1 MAKTKYGHM
10 LKKLRFQDGSGTTSG
25 TGNADHLVSFKGA
38 DLEGLKMHYTWGYHS
53 RPGKWYPENAGLHA
67 HPADELLLFSGLDY
81 NKRDSLGAE
90 IEMSLGEEKEK
101 YVISDPSIV
110 IVPGGLA
117 HSLPVTRKA
126 NSPYAFLMI
135 GLAPEMKYQTVKES
149 SARTQT
155 AAKPDGKK
163 YAHLVKK
170 MDLKDMKRKAGGNAD
185 FIAGYGG
192 KTLEGLKL
200 NFTFAFH
207 TGLGLWH
214 EKDPHVHSYDEI
226 LLFVGMDPNKPDY
239 LGAKL
244 EIAMGEEE
252 EKHIIDTPT
261 VVVAPGGF
269 VHCPLKTLRV
279 DKPYAF
285 SAICLNGEHDTKW
298 LGKEQKLE

>member
-1 MAKTKYGHM
+1 VAATKYGHM
-10 LKKLRFQDGSGTTSG
+10 LKKLHFQDGSGKTSG
-25 TGNADHLVSFKGA
+25 TGNADQLVSLKGT
-38 DLEGLKMHYTWGYHS
+38 DLEGLAMHFSWGYHS
-53 RPGKWYPENAGLHA
+53 RPGNWYPDNTGLHV

-81 NKRDSLGAE
+81 KNPDSFGAE
-90 IEMSLGEEKEK
+90 IEMSLGQESEK
-101 YVISDPSIV
+101 YVFNSPTV
-110 IVPGGLA
+110 VVVPKGLA

-126 NSPYAFLMI
+126 NNPYGFLLV
-135 GLAPEMKYQTVKES
+135 GLAPEMKYTRENAVK
-149 SARTQT
+149 
-155 AAKPDGKK
+155 AATKAGAGKYK
-163 YAHLVKK
+163 NLVKK
-170 MDLKDMKRKAGGNAD
+170 MVLKDMQRKKGGNAD

-214 EKDPHVHSYDEI
+214 ERDPHVHSYDEI
-226 LLFVGMDPNKPDY
+226 LLFVGMDPNRPDY

-244 EIAMGEEE
+244 EISMGEEE

-269 VHCPLKTLRV
+269 VHCPLKTLKV